1 MNILMVGHSGA
12 GKTSFMAGMYK
23 NLGDAQEGYGI
34 RAKDSTQK
42 KNLERMAQN
51 LSVGQYPSGTDI
63 QQMYRFELTCA
74 GKDVVPFNWMDY
86 RGGILLSE
94 DPDDEDMD
102 NFLKSISSADALVVF
117 LDGEKLSEQTSE
129 WTMEYDILISCI
141 ENSLSIEHKSWFP
154 ICFVITKCDMLPE
167 GASFYGLKHFYTL
180 FEQISQS
187 KTVGG
192 MLLQCS
198 INPFDYYTPFLAL
211 AYCIYGGTPIYIQK
225 RNDAK
230 NNAAYRAQK
239 HTPETLIGWFAVGIE
254 EVLNG
259 VVQVVNDD
267 WGWETEL
274 DKANSANHD
283 FEREKAQL
291 EFLKAIAEELKY
303 KLIEWSENGFV
314 QLFNKNILLWK
325 K

>member
-23 NLGDAQEGYGI
+23 YLGDDQEGYGI
-34 RAKDSTQK
+34 RAKDSAQK

-117 LDGEKLSEQTSE
+117 LDGEKLSERTFE

-141 ENSLSIEHKSWFP
+141 ENSLCVEHKSWFP
-154 ICFVITKCDMLPE
+154 ICFVITKCDMLPD

-187 KTVGG
+187 RTIGG

-198 INPFDYYTPFLAL
+198 INPSDYYDPFFAL

-225 RNDAK
+225 RYDAM
-230 NNAAYRAQK
+230 NNASYRAKK
-239 HTPETLIGWFAVGIE
+239 HRPETLLGWLAAGAE
-254 EVLNG
+254 EILNG
-259 VVQVVNDD
+259 AVQIVNDD

-274 DKANSANHD
+274 DKANSADHD
-283 FEREKAQL
+283 FEREKSQL
-291 EFLKAIAEELKY
+291 ELLQAIAENLKS
-303 KLIEWSENGFV
+303 KLEQWS
-314 QLFNKNILLWK
+314 KDNIIRFF
-325 K
+325 